1 MVTNAFCILNDDVD
15 FVCNGLFCD
24 EILSMWKRVLSMFI
38 SLFYGDLL
46 ILWEPKR
53 FMSTS

>member
-24 EILSMWKRVLSMFI
+24 EILSMWKL
-38 SLFYGDLL
+38 SLFHVHQF
-46 ILWEPKR
+46 IFSVSAR
-53 FMSTS
+53 T